1 MRRINGAVSSQQSL
15 TGSLQY
21 YTLYASS
28 PQAFTSPESNPA
40 EVDELARQVNIQVTG
55 EIQDQSQKNFEI
67 IFQAIGL
74 RAVPSIMNDTEAVA
88 ELADV
93 GAPTL
98 TGEGFV
104 WKFACEIDNI
114 FYDYTNDDPVGLLV
128 EDLNGLVIDSGVQ
141 LITQG
146 AGINVEFQ
154 SVNKL

>member
-1 MRRINGAVSSQQSL
+1 MKRINGAVTGQQSV

-21 YTLYASS
+21 YIVYASS
-28 PQAFTSPESNPA
+28 PLAFTDPNPNPA
-40 EVDELARQVNIQVTG
+40 PEDEESRQVNIQVTG
-55 EIQDQSQKNFEI
+55 EIKDQSQKNFEI

-88 ELADV
+88 DLAAA

-104 WKFACEIDNI
+104 WKFALERENI
-114 FYDYTNDDPVGLLV
+114 FYDYANNNPVGLLIS
-128 EDLNGLVIDSGVQ
+128 DLNGLVIDSGVQ
-141 LITQG
+141 IITEG
-146 AGINVEFQ
+146 AGINVEFA